1 MMQAEYTGRFRWLF
15 LLAAALVFYCPIV
28 ACDTDDDDD
37 SSHAEPMDDDDAT
50 TPPADDDDDASPN
63 DDDDDDTELPLIAG
77 MYDIAGEDAVWG
89 TYTGQAEIRV
99 MEEGKGLR
107 FIRLAD
113 YADADFEGYRVA
125 AAWEGSIAGD
135 ETGFTAAADLARIGF
150 IDQYGG
156 ETRDTS
162 VVDPLVVAASF
173 GPTGQ
178 DIYSGRFLGED
189 LVDET
194 ETWTRIGDN
203 GAAPIWENRRET
215 IDTHPPVPD
224 SLKWIFFMVFHD
236 FHEREEMAPYL
247 DRDDFQGA
255 MHTITIDPTDF
266 EYYQADP
273 GRLRVIQKVID
284 PISLAETRL
293 RAIAYGLTPA
303 EKAAWFDQNMHEQH
317 INDVG
322 FIANSWYED
331 GALMFDAD
339 MSTMLWTGVYIASQ
353 AWRYLETGEAEAL
366 DHVVRGLE
374 AQLLAYH
381 IVPEQGAF
389 ARSVRAHAEPLP
401 DGWVQGEGD
410 YAIYDYLPGG
420 NNDMLHGY
428 NIAFAFGGL
437 VLLDLP
443 EYADLVA
450 DMTFVL
456 DELELYHPEAGDG
469 MIHEMETNMGLYLLT
484 GEDRYRRRY
493 QQLLNNVLYD
503 YFLEN
508 LGNGSMYIY
517 GISDWSGNHLNVQT
531 MVVVTMLA
539 ELFDDP
545 SLPELREGCR
555 NTYNHMVGPR
565 IPFFMN
571 AMLEL
576 GWEDPDPELV
586 EQGLWRLREFRC
598 PNDRVD
604 LDWRINPDF
613 CLSPFPELP
622 WKFDWATEDRFFA
635 LHGVPYFEQ
644 AIGHFWLRSNPLDN
658 YYDRAGDVSEISAG
672 YLYLYWFLAHRGV
685 L

>member
-1 MMQAEYTGRFRWLF
+1 MTRSVDAKRWGRLFLCLSALF
-15 LLAAALVFYCPIV
+15 LLWTAVGCT
-28 ACDTDDDDD
+28 TDDDDD
-37 SSHAEPMDDDDAT
+37 DATSPPPVDDDDDT
-50 TPPADDDDDASPN
+50 TPPADDDDDSSPN
-63 DDDDDDTELPLIAG
+63 GDDDDSTSPLIAG
-77 MYDIAGEDAVWG
+77 VYAIEGEDAVWG
-89 TYTGQAEIRV
+89 SYAGQAEIHPAD
-99 MEEGKGLR
+99 EGKGLR
-107 FIRLAD
+107 FIRLVE
-113 YADADFEGYRVA
+113 YADADFEGAKVA
-125 AAWEGSIAGD
+125 AAWEGAIDGD
-135 ETGFTAAADLARIGF
+135 ETGFTAAAELARIGF
-150 IDQYGG
+150 IDQYDGY
-156 ETRDTS
+156 TRDTS
-162 VVDPLVVAASF
+162 VVDPLAVAATF
-173 GPTGQ
+173 APAGQ
-178 DIYSGRFLGED
+178 DVYTGRFQGED
-189 LVDET
+189 LVEAT
-194 ETWTRIGDN
+194 ETWTWSGEN
-203 GAAPIWENRRET
+203 GPQPIWENRREA
-215 IDTHPPVPD
+215 IDTHPPVPEW
-224 SLKWIFFMVFHD
+224 LKAILFLAFHD
-236 FHEREEMAPYL
+236 FHERAEMAPYL
-247 DRDDFQGA
+247 ERADFQGA
-255 MHTITIDPTDF
+255 MHTITVDPTDF

-273 GRLRVIQKVID
+273 NRLRVIQKVID

-293 RAIAYGLTPA
+293 RAIAYGMTLD

-331 GALMFDAD
+331 GELMFDAD

-353 AWRYLETGEAEAL
+353 AWRYQETGEGEAL
-366 DHVVRGLE
+366 DHVVRGLQ
-374 AQLLAYH
+374 AQLLAYD
-381 IVPEQGAF
+381 IVPEQGEF

-401 DGWVQGEGD
+401 DGWVQGEGE
-410 YAIYDYLPGG
+410 YAGYDYLPGG

-428 NIAFAFGGL
+428 NIGFAFGGL
-437 VLLDLP
+437 VLLELP

-450 DMTFVL
+450 EMARVL
-456 DELELYHPEAGDG
+456 DELEQYNDEAGDG

-555 NTYNHMVGPR
+555 NTYNHMYGPR

-586 EQGLWRLREFRC
+586 DQGLWRLREYRC
-598 PNDRVD
+598 PHDHLD
-604 LDWRINPDF
+604 LDWRINPAF

-622 WKFDWATEDRFFA
+622 WKFDWATADRFFG
-635 LHGVPYFEQ
+635 LHGAPYFEQ
-644 AIGHFWLRSNPLDN
+644 AVEHFWLRSNPMDN
-658 YYDRAGDVSEISAG
+658 YYDRASDISEISPG
-672 YLYLYWFLAHRGV
+672 YLYLYWFLVHRGV